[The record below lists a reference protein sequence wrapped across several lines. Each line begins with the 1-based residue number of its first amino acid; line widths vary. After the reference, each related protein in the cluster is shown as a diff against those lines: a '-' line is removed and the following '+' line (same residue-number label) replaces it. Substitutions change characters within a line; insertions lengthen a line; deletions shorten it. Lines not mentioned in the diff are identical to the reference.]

1 MRVNQNP
8 IAYGVWK
15 EYTKNVFG
23 MNRSMEKLATGL
35 RIVSAADDPARLGIS
50 EQLRG
55 MIRRTDAALN
65 NIQDKIGFIQTAEGW
80 LQNVHDILNKMGD
93 LATTARN
100 ETLTDTERANLQTEF
115 SQLQQQLRMIGSGPS
130 QLAQYANQ
138 IIFSSRRIM
147 IQVGPQAEQTFTVQ
161 TIPSFGAI
169 TALNRVMS
177 SGITLGIGI
186 STISRAGEAIA
197 QIINAIGNISRLR
210 ATLGAEQNRIEFM
223 MNGTNTYY
231 QNLMST
237 ESRIRDVDVAKETS
251 EFTRRQILVQSSIAM
266 LAQANILP
274 QNVLALLGGGR

>member
-15 EYTKNVFG
+15 EYTKNVLG
-23 MNRSMEKLATGL
+23 MNKSMEKLATGL

-100 ETLTDTERANLQTEF
+100 GTLTDTERESLQAEF
-115 SQLQQQLRMIGSGPS
+115 AQLQAQLRMIGSGTN

-138 IIFSSRRIM
+138 RIFSGKKIM
-147 IQVGPQAEQTFTVQ
+147 IQVGPQAGQTFTEA
-161 TIPSFGAI
+161 TIPSFGAL
-169 TALNRVMS
+169 TGLA
-177 SGITLGIGI
+177 TLIKASDPMGI
-186 STISRAGEAIA
+186 STVTRAGSAIA
-197 QIINAIGNISRLR
+197 KIISAIGVISKLR

-231 QNLMST
+231 QNLVST

>member
-15 EYTKNVFG
+15 EYTKNVGG

-100 ETLTDTERANLQTEF
+100 ETLTNTERANLQTEF
-115 SQLQQQLRMIGSGPS
+115 SQLQQQLSMIGSGTS

-138 IIFSSRRIM
+138 IIFSGKRIV
-147 IQVGPQAEQTFTVQ
+147 IQVGPQAGQIFTEQ
-161 TIPSFGAI
+161 TIPSFRAI
-169 TALNRVMS
+169 GGLSKIAAGSV
-177 SGITLGIGI
+177 GI
-186 STISRAGEAIA
+186 STITKAGSAIA
-197 QIINAIGNISRLR
+197 KIISAIGNISKLR

>member
-115 SQLQQQLRMIGSGPS
+115 SQLQQQLRMIGSGTS

-138 IIFSSRRIM
+138 IIFSGKRIM
-147 IQVGPQAEQTFTVQ
+147 IQVGPQAAQTFTEQ

-169 TALNRVMS
+169 AAL
-177 SGITLGIGI
+177 
-186 STISRAGEAIA
+186 
-197 QIINAIGNISRLR
+197 SRLI
-210 ATLGAEQNRIEFM
+210 ATG
-223 MNGTNTYY
+223 
-231 QNLMST
+231 S
-237 ESRIRDVDVAKETS
+237 VAME
-251 EFTRRQILVQSSIAM
+251 
-266 LAQANILP
+266 
-274 QNVLALLGGGR
+274 

>member
-15 EYTKNVFG
+15 EYTKNVSG
-23 MNRSMEKLATGL
+23 MNKSMEKLATGL

-80 LQNVHDILNKMGD
+80 LQNVHDILSKMGD

-115 SQLQQQLRMIGSGPS
+115 SQLQQQLRMIGSGTS

-138 IIFSSRRIM
+138 IIFSGKTIM
-147 IQVGPQAEQTFTVQ
+147 IQVGPQAAQTFTEQ
-161 TIPSFGAI
+161 AIPSFGSIA
-169 TALNRVMS
+169 AL
-177 SGITLGIGI
+177 SGLIATGTLAIGI
-186 STISRAGEAIA
+186 STIERAGSAIA
-197 QIINAIGNISRLR
+197 KIISAIGEVSKLR

-237 ESRIRDVDVAKETS
+237 ESRIRDVDVARETS

>member
-1 MRVNQNP
+1 
-8 IAYGVWK
+8 
-15 EYTKNVFG
+15 
-23 MNRSMEKLATGL
+23 MEKLATGL

-115 SQLQQQLRMIGSGPS
+115 SQLQQQLKMIGSGTS

-138 IIFSSRRIM
+138 IIFSGKTIM
-147 IQVGPQAEQTFTVQ
+147 IQVGPQAAQTFTEQ
-161 TIPSFGAI
+161 AIPSFGSIA
-169 TALNRVMS
+169 ALGTIIA
-177 SGITLGIGI
+177 SGSVGI
-186 STISRAGEAIA
+186 STVTRAGSAIA
-197 QIINAIGNISRLR
+197 KIISAIGEVSKLR

-237 ESRIRDVDVAKETS
+237 ESRIRDVDVARETS

>member
-15 EYTKNVFG
+15 EYTKNVLG
-23 MNRSMEKLATGL
+23 MNKSMEKLATGL

-100 ETLTDTERANLQTEF
+100 GTLTDTERESLQAEF
-115 SQLQQQLRMIGSGPS
+115 AQLQAQLRMIGSGTN

-138 IIFSSRRIM
+138 RIFSGKKIM
-147 IQVGPQAEQTFTVQ
+147 IQVGPQAGQTFTEA
-161 TIPSFGAI
+161 TIPSFGRL
-169 TALNRVMS
+169 TAVSRLILT
-177 SGITLGIGI
+177 GGTDAIGI
-186 STISRAGEAIA
+186 STVTRAGSAIA
-197 QIINAIGNISRLR
+197 KIISAIGVISKLR

-231 QNLMST
+231 QNLVST